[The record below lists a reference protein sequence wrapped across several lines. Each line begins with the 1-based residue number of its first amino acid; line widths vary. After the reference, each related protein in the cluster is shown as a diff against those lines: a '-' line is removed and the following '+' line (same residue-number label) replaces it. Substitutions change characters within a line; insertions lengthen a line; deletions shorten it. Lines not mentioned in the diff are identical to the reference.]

1 MRPVTLSGFFKRG
14 STWRIRLTR
23 KDATGAPIDMTGL
36 ALATRAMFRGDS
48 VDGSVVAILSHGDG
62 ITIADPTSGVM
73 LLSLTAAQSA
83 SFTAGSRV
91 YFDIEQRDPVSGYV
105 WQSPTYRFSVDQEVT
120 RD

>member
-23 KDATGAPIDMTGL
+23 KDPTGAPIDMTGL
-36 ALATRAMFRGDS
+36 VTRAMFRGDS
-48 VDGSVVAILSHGDG
+48 VDGSVVAILHDGDG
-62 ITIADPTSGVM
+62 ITIADPTAGVM
-73 LLSLTAAQSA
+73 LLLLTATQSA
-83 SFTAGSRV
+83 LFTAGSRV
-91 YFDIEQRDPVSGYV
+91 YFDIEQTDPVSGYV

>member
-1 MRPVTLSGFFKRG
+1 MTPITLSKGYFKRG
-14 STWRIRLTR
+14 STWSVQLTR
-23 KDATGAPIDMTGL
+23 RDSAGAPIDMTGL
-36 ALATRAMFRGDS
+36 ATRAMFRDGS
-48 VDGSVVAILSHGDG
+48 VDGAVIVTLSDSAG
-62 ITIADPTSGVM
+62 ITIADPTTGVM